1 MYLLPV
7 YRGYGEKIFFN
18 KAHLFYHVFTSS
30 LQGLWRKNFLIK
42 PPTSSSIQ
50 PNWLGLVSA
59 CSSMASNQFL
69 KCAYLIGLLII
80 KAVDQNIR
88 CMLK

>member
-30 LQGLWRKNFLIK
+30 LQGYAEKIFLIK
-42 PPTSSSIQ
+42 
-50 PNWLGLVSA
+50 
-59 CSSMASNQFL
+59 
-69 KCAYLIGLLII
+69 LIYFSYIYFPL
-80 KAVDQNIR
+80 
-88 CMLK
+88 

>member
-50 PNWLGLVSA
+50 PNSPSTA
-59 CSSMASNQFL
+59 Y
-69 KCAYLIGLLII
+69 KCFQHLLYHHH
-80 KAVDQNIR
+80 
-88 CMLK
+88 